1 MLESLLEERRDKMF
15 RFKVEMFFIKSF
27 KWLLM
32 KTPESFRYKF
42 AECLGLLAYEII
54 KKRREVTLDNIRKAL
69 PEKSE
74 VEVIRIAKES
84 YKVMVKTF
92 MMSLW
97 IPDTCGNDSKVKY
110 HNYELFEQAK
120 AQNKG
125 VIVASLHMGCFEAMQ
140 KIALNNEAYDVV
152 KKQKNPLL
160 DKYMND
166 NRKRTGINIIYKG
179 SSATKELVKA
189 LKTNK
194 IICLFSDHYDDG
206 AEVMFF
212 GRKTKASTGVSTLAL
227 KYGSPVVLVHNI
239 LDENNVNTIYF
250 DKIIELEKT
259 GNVKKDVEI
268 NTQMMINEFE
278 ELIKKYPEQ
287 WMWFHRRWK
296 N

>member
-1 MLESLLEERRDKMF
+1 MF
-15 RFKVEMFFIKSF
+15 RFKVEMFFIKTF
-27 KWLLM
+27 KWILM

-42 AECLGLLAYEII
+42 AEGLALLAYFII
-54 KKRREVTLDNIRKAL
+54 KKRREVTLDNIRKAF
-69 PEKSE
+69 PEKE
-74 VEVIRIAKES
+74 EKEVIRIAKES
-84 YKVMVKTF
+84 YKVMIKTF

-97 IPDTCGNDSKVKY
+97 VPDTCGDDNKVKY

-120 AQNKG
+120 SQNKG
-125 VIVASLHMGCFEAMQ
+125 VILASLHMGSFETMQ
-140 KIALNNEAYDVV
+140 KIALNNELYDVV
-152 KKQKNPLL
+152 KKQKNLLL

-166 NRKRTGINIIYKG
+166 NRKRTGVKIIYKG

-189 LKTNK
+189 LKNNK
-194 IICLFSDHYDDG
+194 ILCLFSDHYDDG

-212 GRKTKASTGVSTLAL
+212 GRKTKASTGVATLSL

-250 DKIIELEKT
+250 DKILDIQKT
-259 GNVKKDVEI
+259 NDLKKDVEV
-268 NTQMMINEFE
+268 NTQIMINEFE
-278 ELIKKYPEQ
+278 ELITKYPEQ